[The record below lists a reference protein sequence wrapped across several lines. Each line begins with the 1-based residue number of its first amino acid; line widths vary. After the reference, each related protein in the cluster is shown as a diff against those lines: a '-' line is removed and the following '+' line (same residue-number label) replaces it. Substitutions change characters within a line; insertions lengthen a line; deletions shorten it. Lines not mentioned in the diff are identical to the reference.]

1 MQIINLFPGVF
12 VADVNWYRS
21 NAQGFH
27 DQAFVSF
34 SSASDAE
41 WALHIMGKML
51 KNKFVKVYRSS
62 TSQLN
67 YFRSKLITE
76 EKIKSMFQS
85 STPTQSRLEY
95 LKRVQSFIDFLFSF

>member
-1 MQIINLFPGVF
+1 MQIINLFPGVC

-34 SSASDAE
+34 LSASDTE

-67 YFRSKLITE
+67 YSQSKLITE
-76 EKIKSMFQS
+76 EKIKSMYQS
-85 STPTQSRLEY
+85 STPIQSRLEY
-95 LKRVQSFIDFLFSF
+95 PEQIQFINFLFF